1 MSDDIFDMMRVY
13 LERGEGKAL
22 VPKVDSIFNIQIKK
36 TKEGPVVKTF
46 VIDLKNGQ
54 GKAYVGSEKNANSSF
69 TMIDSDF

>member
-1 MSDDIFDMMRVY
+1 MMRVY

-54 GKAYVGSEKNANSSF
+54 GKVNLIMQIQF
-69 TMIDSDF
+69 FRLM